1 MNKEGKRVIVLP
13 SILKRGNQRLW
24 LVNPRK
30 YRAKVDFRPPWGLA
44 VHTDNVK
51 IAPYGIKRAKLEWKP
66 YWSNGSL
73 DLKVKTRDYKYH
85 LRVDIL
91 R

>member
-1 MNKEGKRVIVLP
+1 VNKEDKRVIVLP
-13 SILKRGNQRLW
+13 SILRRGNRRLW

-30 YRAKVDFRPPWGLA
+30 YRAKVDFRPPWGLV
-44 VHTDNVK
+44 VHPDNVK

>member
-13 SILKRGNQRLW
+13 SILKRGNQGLW
-24 LVNPRK
+24 LVNPHK

-66 YWSNGSL
+66 YWSNGPS
-73 DLKVKTRDYKYH
+73 DLNVKTRDYKYH